1 MALAIDI
8 MDGRGLSNKAR
19 HERLPKECYISHSF
33 HSRRRCSTHGEAGN
47 KTKCFQCTEV
57 SGRTVH
63 VAKHLKTRLGS
74 SLTVRISA

>member
-19 HERLPKECYISHSF
+19 CECMSKECYISRSF
-33 HSRRRCSTHGEAGN
+33 HSRRHCSTHGEARN
-47 KTKCFQCTEV
+47 KTEYFSVEV
-57 SGRTVH
+57 SGRTVR

-74 SLTVRISA
+74 SFTVRVSA